1 MEVTTPGTKTWAIP
15 TDANGDSLRGTYS
28 LKIWEE
34 QTISDPDVQVKTQD
48 ESYYFKAHSNKAD
61 LSWSEICVPGVV
73 GILTLVDAGDYSDL
87 VETNRELKIVFPP
100 EEGLADLTGSGTS
113 LTINP
118 HWTGV
123 SYIGSVS
130 AEYYTQN
137 DDSVPVEWFEQ
148 YKFSGQLVKEFNCL
162 SCEITDCIQEYA
174 VKLAAKASL
183 SQSDKDTMD
192 RLSIY
197 EIAYR
202 SAKNC
207 GNLADAAAWATKIK
221 ALLDCDCGCSET
233 SSGAAAPFETAIFDD
248 LLSSVSDEFVH
259 ISGAETILG
268 AKTFSAQPIGIAG
281 VSIVNTPSG
290 NIAATTSQAAIN
302 ELDSEKQKNIL
313 FRNNSVSLGT
323 SGGISQVNINGD
335 GVTAFNSG
343 SSITYEID
351 SSTPSSWTLIEASDT
366 FGSAWDTTTN
376 TSPQLQ
382 WRRIGNSHI
391 ELMGYVGKS
400 GLTAGTAPTIMLGY
414 FKNLGIT
421 LKSFYGLPVT
431 LAENGGSPAMQYGGG
446 LTVQYSGS
454 NDNIAIHISPDLT
467 PSGTMRFYV
476 HAFIPIEP

>member
-1 MEVTTPGTKTWAIP
+1 MTYRITFEQRQGNANYGKIVLVATREGGDDATVNVYIDLVDPSGSAVNTHNFAVPDLEVTTPGTKTWAIP

-48 ESYYFKAHSNKAD
+48 ESYYFKAYSNKAD
-61 LSWSEICVPGVV
+61 LSWNEICVPGVV

-100 EEGLADLTGSGTS
+100 EEGLADLTGTGTS

-148 YKFSGQLVKEFNCL
+148 YKFSGQLVKEFNCS

-174 VKLAAKASL
+174 VKLAAKTSL

-207 GNLADAAAWATKIK
+207 GNLADAAAWVTKIK
-221 ALLDCDCGCSET
+221 ALLDCDCGCGET
-233 SSGAAAPFETAIFDD
+233 SSGAAPFETAIFDD
-248 LLSSVSDEFVH
+248 LL
-259 ISGAETILG
+259 
-268 AKTFSAQPIGIAG
+268 
-281 VSIVNTPSG
+281 
-290 NIAATTSQAAIN
+290 
-302 ELDSEKQKNIL
+302 
-313 FRNNSVSLGT
+313 NSVSPVPT
-323 SGGISQVNINGD
+323 D
-335 GVTAFNSG
+335 
-343 SSITYEID
+343 
-351 SSTPSSWTLIEASDT
+351 WTLIGASDT
-366 FGSAWDTTTN
+366 FGGAWNTTTN
-376 TSPQLQ
+376 ASPQLQ